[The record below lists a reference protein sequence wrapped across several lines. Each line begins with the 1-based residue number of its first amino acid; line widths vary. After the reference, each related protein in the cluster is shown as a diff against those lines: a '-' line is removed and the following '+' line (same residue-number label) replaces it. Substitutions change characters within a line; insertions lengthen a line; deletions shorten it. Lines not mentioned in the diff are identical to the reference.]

1 VLEYGA
7 AHYKLQKSV
16 LKFIKIFTQ
25 HNSEDIEKRPRLA
38 PHARE
43 LINNLDH
50 LPPKLLHVQLQ
61 RDQNESQIIP
71 TLLQIQN
78 YIKYRRIAMG
88 NANDI
93 DEATEFVKKL
103 AYKPR
108 LTKSCLYLAKKWEM
122 EATRA
127 IFTYFDS
134 SRALSFGPE

>member
-1 VLEYGA
+1 
-7 AHYKLQKSV
+7 
-16 LKFIKIFTQ
+16 
-25 HNSEDIEKRPRLA
+25 
-38 PHARE
+38 
-43 LINNLDH
+43 
-50 LPPKLLHVQLQ
+50 VQLQ

-108 LTKSCLYLAKKWEM
+108 VTKDHELFVFGKEM
-122 EATRA
+122 GNGSVESFHFPRSA
-127 IFTYFDS
+127 IFT
-134 SRALSFGPE
+134 